1 MRPTDPACP
10 RCWAQAYKELGL
22 KRGGLT
28 STAEV
33 RKAYRARVLQDHPDK
48 ARPPPAADASTAND
62 GARRTRQRSPPL
74 ATATSQ
80 ASTAA
85 LAGAAAHG
93 RQPPRAGEAAGGGA
107 GALHAGAARL

>member
-48 ARPPPAADASTAND
+48 NSGRQSAQFMRAQRAYETIMDSKKASD
-62 GARRTRQRSPPL
+62 LPPL
-74 ATATSQ
+74 GSFAR
-80 ASTAA
+80 
-85 LAGAAAHG
+85 GAAAATG
-93 RQPPRAGEAAGGGA
+93 MGAAAARSRAGTRRGT
-107 GALHAGAARL
+107 